1 MTDFRQFSDG
11 FPQNRWLIFPK
22 SVADFPKIGD
32 RFSSKS
38 VTDFPKVGGSFS
50 ESRWLISPKSVTDF
64 LKVGDGFPKV
74 GHGFPQ
80 KWRIFLKTEPGFIHI
95 VFLHNRGRFPNF
107 HGEVML
113 LTNQTV
119 LIMVFPP
126 LALSPTTLNPIL
138 NRSTSSCSRQDNMTF
153 CVFCFRGCECACS
166 LSCLLRFD

>member
-1 MTDFRQFSDG
+1 MTDFPQFSDG
-11 FPQNRWLIFPK
+11 FPPIQWRISPNSVKKIPKFSDGFPPIQWRISPK
-22 SVADFPKIGD
+22 PVADFPKIGGWFPQN
-32 RFSSKS
+32 RWRISSKS
-38 VTDFPKVGGSFS
+38 VTD
-50 ESRWLISPKSVTDF
+50 
-64 LKVGDGFPKV
+64 FPKV